1 MHLRFVFVF
10 LFWCV
15 FFSLLLYKDKTNK
28 KLPEQI
34 NLNPFS
40 VKIQATLT
48 VGLMQALPLLLTL
61 GISSPTLQ
69 YLVLGCMALTTL
81 IGVLMIFITPM
92 EKEEEAQ
99 VCVIYSTLPFKA
111 CMFYFSV
118 NFIYRVKLYRC
129 IGGSKKELYMQVLV
143 LAVNFYFPIYY
154 EKPHKE
160 ILRIV
165 S

>member
-1 MHLRFVFVF
+1 MHLPFFFF
-10 LFWCV
+10 LF
-15 FFSLLLYKDKTNK
+15 FLLILYKDKTNK

-61 GISSPTLQ
+61 GIRSPTLE
-69 YLVLGCMALTTL
+69 YLILGCMALTTL

-118 NFIYRVKLYRC
+118 NFIYMYRVKLYRC

-165 S
+165 K

>member
-1 MHLRFVFVF
+1 MHLPFFVLF
-10 LFWCV
+10 LF
-15 FFSLLLYKDKTNK
+15 LLILYKDKTNK

-61 GISSPTLQ
+61 GISSPTLE
-69 YLVLGCMALTTL
+69 YLILGCMALTTL
-81 IGVLMIFITPM
+81 IGVLMIFITPI

-99 VCVIYSTLPFKA
+99 VCVIYRTLPFKA
-111 CMFYFSV
+111 CMFYFFV

-129 IGGSKKELYMQVLV
+129 IGGSKKALYMQVLV
-143 LAVNFYFPIYY
+143 LASQLSLSI
-154 EKPHKE
+154 
-160 ILRIV
+160 IL
-165 S
+165 